1 MGANAY
7 YTYHGD
13 CFIMYANI
21 RYIQVYTVYLKITQ
35 YFTMF
40 Q

>member
-1 MGANAY
+1 MGADGY
-7 YTYHGD
+7 YTYQGD
-13 CFIMYANI
+13 RFIRYANV